1 MVLDPQRLDN
11 GYPFLYIVISLW
23 TSFILAEQL
32 TIFFLFFM
40 RSKINVAVAVSYI
53 ICIMITLSSGT
64 VRSYRGLTPFMQENT
79 KATHTRYVS
88 SLLHS
93 AIFLSRR
100 MNCIPKN
107 GITCPSPK
115 EFLYERLGRSDPNEV
130 ADMSIALAFAV
141 GFAAFNMI
149 IYLLPMPRCVRNKFK
164 D

>member
-53 ICIMITLSSGT
+53 ICIMITFSSGT

-79 KATHTRYVS
+79 KATHTRYSS

-100 MNCIPKN
+100 MNCIPKS

>member
-11 GYPFLYIVISLW
+11 GYPFLYIVVSLW
-23 TSFILAEQL
+23 TCFILAEQL

-40 RSKINVAVAVSYI
+40 KSRINAAVAVSYI
-53 ICIMITLSSGT
+53 ICVMIILSSGT
-64 VRSYRGLTPFMQENT
+64 VRSFRGLNPLLQENT
-79 KATHTRYVS
+79 KATHTRYAS

-107 GITCPSPK
+107 GTVCPSPK
-115 EFLYERLGRSDPNEV
+115 EFLYERLGRSDPNEI
-130 ADMSIALAFAV
+130 ADMSIAIAFAI

-149 IYLLPMPRCVRNKFK
+149 IYLLPMPRCVREKFK